1 MGRCSKTGRRPHGQV
16 TSTCNKYLFLMTSR
30 EARQT
35 YTGIHMPGER
45 WREIH
50 VHIV

>member
-1 MGRCSKTGRRPHGQV
+1 MTLAARERRVGGGGS
-16 TSTCNKYLFLMTSR
+16 TSNKYLFLMTSR

-45 WREIH
+45 WRQLH
-50 VHIV
+50 VHFV